1 MASVYRKSTGVYY
14 LAVTFQ
20 NSRITRSLGTHCYET
35 AKKVTPQIEKQILSE
50 LISGVNEKKPQNLS
64 FNNLVSKY
72 LKYQRHDWA
81 NSTRKRNKEL
91 LKKYLVNGFPDN
103 STTKAM
109 TIRVINACNNWGFK
123 HGLIN
128 KPIKIEGGSKWESRN
143 RVLSDSEL
151 KTLLDEI
158 KDNRFNLFV
167 RFAYYTGARSGEI
180 RSISRENIFSNHI
193 VAYGKSG
200 KRLIKLNHQAQEI
213 LDGLDELW
221 VYTKDF
227 VSHKFKK
234 EARRLGIPDIRFH
247 DLRRTFGYN
256 LIRQGRPIYEV
267 SKLLGHSSVT
277 TTERHYAPLLTTE
290 IDDFVL

>member
-1 MASVYRKSTGVYY
+1 MATLYKNRNIWYITVSNGNNR
-14 LAVTFQ
+14 L
-20 NSRITRSLGTHCYET
+20 TRSLRTKDKQVAKQLKPIAELELLSQLSGTTEPS
-35 AKKVTPQIEKQILSE
+35 K
-50 LISGVNEKKPQNLS
+50 NLS
-64 FNNLVSKY
+64 FDELVRYY
-72 LKYQRHDWA
+72 LKADHNW
-81 NSTRKRNKEL
+81 SKRTKEL
-91 LKKYLVNGFPDN
+91 NDYVFRSYQSGKPLPLNPTSRSIFVR
-103 STTKAM
+103 T
-109 TIRVINACNNWGFK
+109 INACWNWGLK
-123 HGLIN
+123 QGLIT
-128 KPIKIEGGSKWESRN
+128 KAYKLEGDTKGESRN

-180 RSISRENIFSNHI
+180 RSISRENIFSNHL

-221 VYTKDF
+221 DYTKDF

>member
-1 MASVYRKSTGVYY
+1 MASLYKKRDIWYISSMIDNKRLSVSLRTKDK
-14 LAVTFQ
+14 
-20 NSRITRSLGTHCYET
+20 RI
-35 AKKVTPQIEKQILSE
+35 AKQLKPKAELE
-50 LISGVNEKKPQNLS
+50 LISQLTGSVKPSKNLP
-64 FNNLVSKY
+64 FDDIVKRYIKADHNWSK
-72 LKYQRHDWA
+72 R
-81 NSTRKRNKEL
+81 TKEL
-91 LKKYLVNGFPDN
+91 NEYVFRSYQSGKPLPLNPTSRSIFVR
-103 STTKAM
+103 T
-109 TIRVINACNNWGFK
+109 INACWNWGLK
-123 HGLIN
+123 QGLITN
-128 KPIKIEGGSKWESRN
+128 AYKLEGDTKGESRN

-158 KDNRFNLFV
+158 RDNRFNCFV

-221 VYTKDF
+221 DYTKDF

-277 TTERHYAPLLTTE
+277 TTERHYAPLLATE

>member
-1 MASVYRKSTGVYY
+1 MATLYKNRNIWYITVSNGNNR
-14 LAVTFQ
+14 F
-20 NSRITRSLGTHCYET
+20 TRSLRTKDKQV
-35 AKKVTPQIEKQILSE
+35 AKQLKPCAELELLSQLSGATQPSKNLPFDE
-50 LISGVNEKKPQNLS
+50 LVRY
-64 FNNLVSKY
+64 Y
-72 LKYQRHDWA
+72 LKADHNWSER
-81 NSTRKRNKEL
+81 TKEL
-91 LKKYLVNGFPDN
+91 NEYVFRSYQSGKPLPLNPTSRSIFVR
-103 STTKAM
+103 T
-109 TIRVINACNNWGFK
+109 INACWNWGLK
-123 HGLIN
+123 QGLIT
-128 KPIKIEGGSKWESRN
+128 KAYKLEGDTKGESRN

-151 KTLLDEI
+151 KTLLDNI
-158 KDNRFNLFV
+158 RDNHFNLFV

-193 VAYGKSG
+193 VVYGKSG
-200 KRLIKLNHQAQEI
+200 KRLIKLNNQAQEI
-213 LDGLDELW
+213 LGGLDELW
-221 VYTKDF
+221 NYKKDF

-277 TTERHYAPLLTTE
+277 TTERHYAPLLATE

>member
-1 MASVYRKSTGVYY
+1 MATLYKNRDVWYITASYENQR
-14 LAVTFQ
+14 L
-20 NSRITRSLGTHCYET
+20 TRSLRTKS
-35 AKKVTPQIEKQILSE
+35 KKVALKLKSGIELELLEELTGVSNRKLNLPFEEVVSRYLSYDHNWSKRTRELNTYILKAY
-50 LISGVNEKKPQNLS
+50 ISGKTLPP
-64 FNNLVSKY
+64 
-72 LKYQRHDWA
+72 H
-81 NSTRKRNKEL
+81 
-91 LKKYLVNGFPDN
+91 P
-103 STTKAM
+103 TTKAIHRRM
-109 TIRVINACNNWGFK
+109 INICWNWGFK
-123 HGLIN
+123 NGLV
-128 KPIKIEGGSKWESRN
+128 KKALKLEGDTKGESRN

-200 KRLIKLNHQAQEI
+200 KRLIKLNNQAQEI
-213 LDGLDELW
+213 LSGLDELW
-221 VYTKDF
+221 NYSKDF

-277 TTERHYAPLLTTE
+277 TTERHYAPLLATE